1 MKFSSL
7 AIIDENPI
15 HKDTIKSKHELS
27 LIKGDF
33 SPSDARER
41 VVQLIMDN
49 LNYHGLRNFS
59 SRERYGQSDA
69 YSEEKIE
76 ELQMSKKQAL
86 DLFDYAEACGRR
98 LRIESAIKIS
108 LV

>member
-7 AIIDENPI
+7 AKVDENPI
-15 HKDTIKSKHELS
+15 HKDMVKSKHELS

-33 SPSDARER
+33 TPSDARER
-41 VVQLIMDN
+41 VIQLIMDN
-49 LNYHGLRNFS
+49 LNYHSLRNLS
-59 SRERYGQSDA
+59 SRERYGQSDLN
-69 YSEEKIE
+69 SEEKIE

-86 DLFDYAEACGRR
+86 DLFDYAEVSGRR
-98 LRIESAIKIS
+98 LRIESTIKIS